1 MLILK
6 LIIKLIIRQQIW
18 KKLLKL
24 IRIKLKIYIINLIY
38 YIEIDY
44 IYNKKDKLK
53 IIKIFVHLNQ

>member
-6 LIIKLIIRQQIW
+6 LIIKLIIRYLIC

-44 IYNKKDKLK
+44 IHNKKYKLK